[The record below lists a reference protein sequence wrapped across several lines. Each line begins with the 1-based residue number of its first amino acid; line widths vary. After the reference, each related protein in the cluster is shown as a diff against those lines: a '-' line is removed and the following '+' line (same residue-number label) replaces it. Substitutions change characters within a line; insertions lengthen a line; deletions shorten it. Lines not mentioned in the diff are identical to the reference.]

1 MSRRFFNTMEPSCE
15 IYDAMP
21 KYPIRFF
28 RACPFKNLGLQS
40 SIRYKHKLYMC
51 MYWHIDSSC
60 LNYSKSFIVVVC
72 LFYGEEGRKRDN
84 FNWNLDGTKN
94 RNAQLF
100 ETKHPTTLTIDEYYC
115 IKHNKL
121 VLNKRRKA
129 R

>member
-1 MSRRFFNTMEPSCE
+1 MEPSCE
-15 IYDAMP
+15 IYDAMLSTQSGFSGLVHL
-21 KYPIRFF
+21 KTLG
-28 RACPFKNLGLQS
+28 FKAASGINTS
-40 SIRYKHKLYMC
+40 CTMC

-72 LFYGEEGRKRDN
+72 LFYGEEGRNRDN